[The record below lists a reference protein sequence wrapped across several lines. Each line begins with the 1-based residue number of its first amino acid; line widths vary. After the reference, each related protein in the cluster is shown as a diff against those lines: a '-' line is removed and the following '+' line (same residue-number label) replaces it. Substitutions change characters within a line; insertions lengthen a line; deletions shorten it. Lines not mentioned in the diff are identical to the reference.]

1 MKPGICAG
9 LVLWVGIWA
18 LPLGA
23 EEISPRMVLVIDDL
37 GPNLSQG
44 QAVIELPGPLTYAV
58 LPFTPHAERLAV
70 LAAEHGKE
78 IILHAPMAN
87 MANLHWPWG
96 ALSTLIGAG
105 V

>member
-1 MKPGICAG
+1 MGWY
-9 LVLWVGIWA
+9 LA